1 MPDILEPLPEITVVV
16 TVFNQQRYIQP
27 ALTSIVHQEF
37 DDLEVV
43 CIDDTSTDQSLRIL
57 KENAAIDRR
66 IRIIENIKNLGPGPS
81 RN

>member
-1 MPDILEPLPEITVVV
+1 MPDILEPPPEITVVV

-37 DDLEVV
+37 DDLEIV
-43 CIDDTSTDQSLRIL
+43 CIDDASTDQSLRIL